1 MINLSKYIKII
12 EDISSKI
19 QNGLLKPN
27 EVGQYMK
34 NTYGYDSEGVELD
47 EDYFEEA
54 EKQREESEFRKRTM
68 PIRKCII
75 EIIKSINEIEQNPN
89 PFTIRFNSKKLAQ
102 LFNELDGYKDNP
114 DYERILKLTIE
125 VIAVYNPHINLTKD
139 HIKIL
144 K

>member
-12 EDISSKI
+12 EDVTSKI

-34 NTYGYDSEGVELD
+34 NTYGYNSEEVRLD
-47 EDYFEEA
+47 GDYFKDA
-54 EKQREESEFRKRTM
+54 VKQREESEFRKRTM

-75 EIIKSINEIEQNPN
+75 EIIKSINEIERNTN
-89 PFTIRFNSKKLAQ
+89 PFTIRFNSRKLSK
-102 LFNELDGYKDNP
+102 LFDELDGYKEDP
-114 DYERILKLTIE
+114 EYERVLRLTIE
-125 VIAVYNPHINLTKD
+125 IIVMYNPDMNLTKD